1 FNLMI
6 RRRIKI
12 MCRSRSGSMAKLKPL
27 LIIPVALC
35 LTLLFVCS
43 NTVDHLHHLNAGLG
57 ENVIKIDDQ
66 RDKLTECVNFL
77 KLGGARNHDVE
88 VKRVRIVDG
97 REAYFMNFFLV
108 NSASPEPAVFGYLTD
123 EDFNLLRYQWRG
135 DTALVKL
142 ENSLTKAHMDFE
154 WKPSE
159 SGSSLL
165 RIDTPNSIFHH
176 HPGK

>member
-1 FNLMI
+1 MG
-6 RRRIKI
+6 RRR
-12 MCRSRSGSMAKLKPL
+12 SNFLAKLKPL

-77 KLGGARNHDVE
+77 KFRRAQNHDVE
-88 VKRVRIVDG
+88 AKRVRIADG
-97 REAYFMNFFLV
+97 REVYFMNFYLI

-154 WKPSE
+154 WKPSD
-159 SGSSLL
+159 SGSSL
-165 RIDTPNSIFHH
+165 RRMDTPKSFSHH